1 MGFAKTGLSVEGG
14 FEYGR
19 DGAEKLPVDRD
30 DLGSP
35 SDGNIH
41 NGLEKMPA
49 QSVSFPGLRRPS

>member
-1 MGFAKTGLSVEGG
+1 MGFAETGLSVEGG
-14 FEYGR
+14 FEDGR
-19 DGAEKLPVDRD
+19 DGAEKLPVDGH

-49 QSVSFPGLRRPS
+49 PKCKFSRY